1 VVSGKKVKSMPV
13 FEFEKMTF
21 EEVDKLS
28 RDDTLIMLPM
38 GPLEAHGPHL
48 PLGVDIRGGIVLTR
62 LAADLLSERGY
73 TVAIAPVIPYT
84 ISNAAMPFA
93 GTVTLSR
100 ATIVALVQDIA
111 RSFARHGFK
120 RLVINCHHLERP
132 NLAALREAAEGARE
146 FAISVLV
153 SNAIL
158 DSLPECAPL
167 MKGEHP
173 ELDFHAGEA
182 ETSFF
187 LWKFPEEVRAKYRD
201 LPPNWSNLREKFAAG
216 AKDFKEADG
225 PDCYFGDPAK
235 GDAQVGEKLYT
246 IQARVLAD
254 EIDNWVKRTAQ

>member
-1 VVSGKKVKSMPV
+1 MPV
-13 FEFEKMTF
+13 FELETMTF

-28 RDDTLIMLPM
+28 RDETVIMLPM

-48 PLGVDIRGGIVLTR
+48 PLGVDIWGGLVLTK
-62 LAADLLSERGY
+62 LAADMLSDRGC
-73 TVAIAPVIPYT
+73 TIAIAPVVPYT

-100 ATIVALVQDIA
+100 STIVALVQDIA
-111 RSFARHGFK
+111 KSFARHGFK
-120 RLVINCHHLERP
+120 RLVLNCHHLERP
-132 NLAALREAAEGARE
+132 NLAALHEAADGARQ

-158 DSLPECAPL
+158 DSLPECATL

-173 ELDFHAGEA
+173 EWDFHAGEA

-187 LWKFPEEVRAKYRD
+187 LWKFPEAVRKNYRH

-216 AKDFKEADG
+216 AKDFTEAGG
-225 PDCYFGDPAK
+225 PQCYFGDPAK
-235 GDAQVGEKLYT
+235 GDAELGEKLYA
-246 IQARVLAD
+246 IQARMLAD
-254 EIDNWVKRTAQ
+254 EIDNWIKRLAQGKG